1 MNRRNLLK
9 GLGGAAL
16 CAPWVTSLLANSA
29 RATAGNAPL
38 RFFVLFTGN
47 GMHPDQWLPTGSETS
62 WSPSPVLAPMDD
74 LRAKLCLLR
83 GFSDPS
89 GHSVGMS
96 GCLTGRPSTN
106 GDGIATGGPSIDQ
119 FFADHWHGRTPL
131 HSLETGV
138 YPANAASDQITYSA
152 SGLPIPPIGQSL
164 GAFDRVFAV
173 TNEDPEI
180 ALRRRAQ
187 KASVLDGISRELTSL
202 QGRLPTES
210 RRLLDEHLTLIREQ
224 EQDLQAPF
232 EPTFCELHEPPTTDG
247 LLETWDNH
255 NQTIAAAFRCDA
267 TRVAS
272 MRIGGWGGIESGG
285 YPEIGIDAAHHD
297 AAHGGSPDPY
307 NDTLRI
313 NEFHA
318 EQFASLMRTLDA
330 IPEGNGTLLDNTVCL
345 WVNEFGLGDFNHHSR
360 ADIHIVLGGGAN
372 AGMAQG
378 VFREVNGPYGDFLF
392 SLTHL
397 LGHPETTS
405 FGDNGT
411 SLVSALFS

>member
-1 MNRRNLLK
+1 MNRRRFLA
-9 GLGGAAL
+9 GLGSAAF
-16 CAPWVTSLLANSA
+16 CSPWITSLLAHQA
-29 RATAGNAPL
+29 RATAGAYPL

-47 GMHPDQWLPTGSETS
+47 GMHPDQWLPTGGETS
-62 WSPSPVLAPMDD
+62 WTASPVLAPMDD

-83 GFSDPS
+83 GLSDGS

-119 FFADHWHGRTPL
+119 FFADHWHGQTPL

-187 KASVLDGISRELTSL
+187 KLSVLDGFTAELTAL
-202 QGRLPTES
+202 QGRLPAES
-210 RRLLDEHLTLIREQ
+210 RLLLDEHLTLLREQ

-307 NDTLRI
+307 NDTLQI
-313 NEFHA
+313 NQFHA
-318 EQFASLMRTLDA
+318 EQFARLCRELDA
-330 IPEGNGTLLDNTVCL
+330 IPEGNGTLLDNTVCV
-345 WVNEFGLGDFNHHSR
+345 WVNEFGLGDFNAHSR
-360 ADIHIVLGGGAN
+360 SDIHLVLAGGAN

-378 VFREVNGPYGDFLF
+378 VYREVSGPYGDFLF

-405 FGDNGT
+405 FGDEGQN
-411 SLVSALFS
+411 LISALFT